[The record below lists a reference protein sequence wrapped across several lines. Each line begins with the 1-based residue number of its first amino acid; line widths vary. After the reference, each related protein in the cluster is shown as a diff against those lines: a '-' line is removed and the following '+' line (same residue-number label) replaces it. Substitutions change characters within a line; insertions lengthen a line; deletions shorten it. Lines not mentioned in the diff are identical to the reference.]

1 MTTRSIRSAT
11 TKAAAVLAVVLV
23 AASCAAAAGPHTGWA
38 KYSIAPGA
46 HSATVDANGGT
57 SPIAGLTSVSSR
69 TFKFFFDSSAKY
81 VITEPTQPSDQFD
94 YNKLPGFSDCGDI
107 DLSKNG
113 AMFGWRWRLDTNP
126 KRLEV
131 VQYANNNG
139 THLYPSAP
147 LLSLSEAEVDGEHPA
162 RAIAIIADT
171 HLFLHQRVEQRPLDL
186 QERGDIAEP
195 DRPALDIFQ
204 HRQHE
209 NEAGRP

>member
-81 VITEPTQPSDQFD
+81 VITEPT
-94 YNKLPGFSDCGDI
+94 
-107 DLSKNG
+107 
-113 AMFGWRWRLDTNP
+113 
-126 KRLEV
+126 
-131 VQYANNNG
+131 
-139 THLYPSAP
+139 
-147 LLSLSEAEVDGEHPA
+147 
-162 RAIAIIADT
+162 
-171 HLFLHQRVEQRPLDL
+171 
-186 QERGDIAEP
+186 
-195 DRPALDIFQ
+195 
-204 HRQHE
+204 
-209 NEAGRP
+209 